1 MVAKTVSDA
10 VNKGKKTYEE
20 AKVKESEKKKTR
32 PITKNGLVQYFYELY
47 KKYEYGSPPIITK
60 DTLNKVGGLV
70 KVLKN
75 NGYEDKDFYDTFDKI
90 FNKWEYLKNLEIKTN
105 NRKKYIL
112 DYKPNLMDIIN
123 CRNEILDNLESV
135 KQMEP
140 VQEEDDDGES
150 LFEMWE
156 QR

>member
-1 MVAKTVSDA
+1 MAKTLNDA
-10 VNKGKKTYEE
+10 INKGKETYEKARE
-20 AKVKESEKKKTR
+20 VESIKKKTR
-32 PITKNGLVQYFYELY
+32 PITKNTLINYFYDLY
-47 KKYEYGSPPIITK
+47 RVYEYGSPPIITK

-90 FNKWEYLKNLEIKTN
+90 FDKWDYLKNLEIKTN

-123 CRNEILDNLESV
+123 CRNEILDNLESA
-135 KQMEP
+135 KQIEP
-140 VQEEDDDGES
+140 VQEDDDGES